1 MAVGT
6 MVPDL
11 DPKSP
16 ATNQP
21 DAVMPLLRA
30 RPSDALS
37 PYRLGPNRPC
47 LRGIGVDK
55 HRSMSD
61 DTMTPLKN
69 AVRVFNKHVLNPAM
83 LTLAGR
89 KHWYAA
95 VIRHTGRRSG
105 KSYATPV
112 VADRVAD
119 GFILPLPYGTGVD
132 WLRNVL
138 AAGRATVTV
147 AGETFDVAAPEIIDA
162 ATAMPQL
169 SPRRRRA
176 FQRFGID
183 NFVKVA
189 LAK

>member
-1 MAVGT
+1 M
-6 MVPDL
+6 
-11 DPKSP
+11 
-16 ATNQP
+16 
-21 DAVMPLLRA
+21 
-30 RPSDALS
+30 
-37 PYRLGPNRPC
+37 
-47 LRGIGVDK
+47 GVDK
-55 HRSMSD
+55 HRSMSN

-69 AVRVFNKHVLNPAM
+69 AVRVFNKHVLNPLM
-83 LTLAGR
+83 LNLAGR

-147 AGETFDVAAPEIIDA
+147 GGETFDVTGPEIIDA
-162 ATAMPQL
+162 AAATPQL

-176 FQRFGID
+176 FQQFGID
-183 NFVKVA
+183 KFVKVIM
-189 LAK
+189 AK